1 MIGFFREPQKILT
14 LERKSFLKSK
24 FGADTQLNLDLMLL
38 VEPRPA
44 FPDGDI
50 ISHLEFV
57 TRADTNKPAC
67 RVERWRYQSM
77 GRGQLEHRRWVRSAV
92 FSGCTAFHKL

>member
-1 MIGFFREPQKILT
+1 MR
-14 LERKSFLKSK
+14 
-24 FGADTQLNLDLMLL
+24 FGPDTQLNLDLMLL

-67 RVERWRYQSM
+67 HVERCGDTRAWGVGSWNTDT
-77 GRGQLEHRRWVRSAV
+77 GLD
-92 FSGCTAFHKL
+92 LL